1 MEHIGHYLRDVH
13 FNKKNGCLVY
23 KQKGLQKYLFFQR
36 GVLVMV
42 KTTHPQELLGE
53 ILLKLGKISIETFT
67 KIDEYIDPTQSIGK
81 TLIEEGLLS
90 KQDLNDGLMFQ
101 MREVTLNT
109 FPFFFGKYG
118 FQTRKNLSKKK
129 FEYKMNVPDLIEEGI
144 RRMDFDPRL
153 ETFLKDKIPFFSK
166 KECIDRLTKEE
177 KELLEAID
185 GSTSADDLFQLS
197 GAPPEFFWKSLYLFY
212 CLNLV
217 GVKDAKAEEKVSEKE
232 KVPEKEKKPEK
243 EIPPKK
249 KKDIK
254 AKPPKK
260 EKVKK
265 QAVLPKAEIKKAAEE
280 KKKAPGVTAEETKEK
295 IAELE
300 KLSKEINTMNYYQI
314 LDVPRNASPKE
325 IKKAYFEMARKYHPD
340 RFDRD
345 LPKETKEMVEEVFGH
360 ITAAFQTFSNDKE
373 RQDYD
378 AKLDA
383 PAGLDRKELEK
394 NAETKFRQGKTLFS
408 RGKYEEALVYFEEAI
423 KLKSSKADYRLFL
436 AKTEAKVPL
445 FRGKAEED
453 FLKAIELEPWNP
465 EHYVALGEFYS
476 REGLS
481 VKSRRQFKKAL
492 DIEPDHEVALVAL
505 GLVDASDKKKG
516 LKGVLSLGKKKKKK
530 S

>member
-1 MEHIGHYLRDVH
+1 MEHIGYYLRDVH

-67 KIDEYIDPTQSIGK
+67 KIDEYIDPMQSIGK
-81 TLIEEGLLS
+81 TLIEEGLLTRE
-90 KQDLNDGLMFQ
+90 DLNDGLMFQ

-118 FQTRKNLSKKK
+118 FQARKNLSKKK

-153 ETFLKDKIPFFSK
+153 ETFLKDKIPFFNK
-166 KECIDRLTKEE
+166 KECMDRLTKEE
-177 KELLEAID
+177 KELLESID
-185 GSTSADDLFQLS
+185 GSTSTGELFQLS
-197 GAPPEFFWKSLYLFY
+197 GAPPDFFWKSLYLFY
-212 CLNLV
+212 CLNLID
-217 GVKDAKAEEKVSEKE
+217 VKEAEAEE
-232 KVPEKEKKPEK
+232 KVPEKEKKPKK

-249 KKDIK
+249 KKEVK
-254 AKPPKK
+254 AKAPKK
-260 EKVKK
+260 EKEKKPAVPKKEPVKK
-265 QAVLPKAEIKKAAEE
+265 AVEEE
-280 KKKAPGVTAEETKEK
+280 KKAPKVIAEETKKK
-295 IAELE
+295 IADLE
-300 KLSKEINTMNYYQI
+300 SLRISINTMDYYQI
-314 LDVPRNASPKE
+314 LDVPRNASQKE

-340 RFDRD
+340 RFDRE

-360 ITAAFQTFSNDKE
+360 ITIAFQTFSNEKE
-373 RQDYD
+373 KQDYD
-378 AKLDA
+378 NKLDA

-394 NAETKFRQGKTLFS
+394 NAEIKFSQGKSLFS

-423 KLKSSKADYRLFL
+423 KLKSSKANYHLFL

-453 FLKAIELEPWNP
+453 FLKAIDLEPWNP
-465 EHYVALGEFYS
+465 ELYVALGEFYS
-476 REGLS
+476 LEGLS
-481 VKSRRQFKKAL
+481 VKSGRQFKKAL
-492 DIEPDHEVALVAL
+492 DIEPEHEVALKAL
-505 GLVDASDKKKG
+505 GLADTSAKKKG

>member
-53 ILLKLGKISIETFT
+53 ILLRLGKISIETFT
-67 KIDEYIDPTQSIGK
+67 KIDEFIDPMQSIGK

-90 KQDLNDGLMFQ
+90 AQDLNDGLMFQ

-118 FQTRKNLSKKK
+118 FQSRKNLGKKK

-153 ETFLKDKIPFFSK
+153 ETYLKDKIPFFNK
-166 KECIDRLTKEE
+166 KECMDRLTKEE

-185 GSTSADDLFQLS
+185 GSTSTVELFQLS
-197 GAPPEFFWKSLYLFY
+197 GSPPEFFWKSLYLFY
-212 CLNLV
+212 CLNLID
-217 GVKDAKAEEKVSEKE
+217 VKEAEAKE
-232 KVPEKEKKPEK
+232 KVPEKEKKPRK
-243 EIPPKK
+243 AVLPKK
-249 KKDIK
+249 KKDVK
-254 AKPPKK
+254 VEAPKK
-260 EKVKK
+260 EKVRKPAALEKEKVKK
-265 QAVLPKAEIKKAAEE
+265 VAEEE
-280 KKKAPGVTAEETKEK
+280 KKTPKVIEGETKK
-295 IAELE
+295 RIADLE
-300 KLSKEINTMNYYQI
+300 KLRKKINTMNYYQI
-314 LDVPRNASPKE
+314 LDVPKKASQKE

-345 LPKETKEMVEEVFGH
+345 LPKETKEIVEEVFGH
-360 ITAAFQTFSNDKE
+360 ITIAFQTFSNEKE
-373 RQDYD
+373 KQDYD

-383 PAGLDRKELEK
+383 PAGLDRRELEK
-394 NAETKFRQGKTLFS
+394 KAESKFRQGKGLFN

-423 KLKSSKADYRLFL
+423 KLKSSQADYHLFL

-445 FRGKAEED
+445 FRGKAEEN
-453 FLKAIELEPWNP
+453 FLKTIELEPWNP

-476 REGLS
+476 LEGLT

-492 DIEPDHEVALVAL
+492 DIEPEHEVALKAL
-505 GLVDASDKKKG
+505 GLGGTSDKKKG
-516 LKGVLSLGKKKKKK
+516 LMEALSFGKKKKKK

>member
-23 KQKGLQKYLFFQR
+23 KQKGLQKYLFFQK
-36 GVLVMV
+36 GILVMV

-67 KIDEYIDPTQSIGK
+67 KIDEYIDPMQSIGK
-81 TLIEEGLLS
+81 TLIEEGLLT

-118 FQTRKNLSKKK
+118 FQARKNLGKKK

-153 ETFLKDKIPFFSK
+153 ETYLKDKIPFFSK
-166 KECIDRLTKEE
+166 KECMDRLTKEE

-185 GSTSADDLFQLS
+185 GNTLADELFQLS
-197 GAPPEFFWKSLYLFY
+197 GSPPEFFWKSLYLFY
-212 CLNLV
+212 CLNLID
-217 GVKDAKAEEKVSEKE
+217 VKEAEAKE
-232 KVPEKEKKPEK
+232 KVPEKEKKPKK

-254 AKPPKK
+254 VKAPKK

-265 QAVLPKAEIKKAAEE
+265 PALVEKKEVKKVAEKE
-280 KKKAPGVTAEETKEK
+280 KKAPKVIADELKRK
-295 IAELE
+295 IADLE
-300 KLSKEINTMNYYQI
+300 KLRKNINTMNYYQI
-314 LDVPRNASPKE
+314 LDVPKNASQKE

-345 LPKETKEMVEEVFGH
+345 LPKEKKEMVEEVFGH
-360 ITAAFQTFSNDKE
+360 ITIAFQTFSNDKE
-373 RQDYD
+373 KQDYD
-378 AKLDA
+378 AKLEA

-394 NAETKFRQGKTLFS
+394 NAESKFRQGKSLFS
-408 RGKYEEALVYFEEAI
+408 GGKYEEALVYFEEAI
-423 KLKSSKADYRLFL
+423 KLKSSKANYRLFL

-476 REGLS
+476 LEGLTI
-481 VKSRRQFKKAL
+481 KSRRQFKKAL
-492 DIEPDHEVALVAL
+492 DIEPEHEVALKAL
-505 GLVDASDKKKG
+505 GLADPSDKKKG
-516 LKGVLSLGKKKKKK
+516 LKGALSFSKKKKKK